1 MNTILIV
8 ASVIGIIVCAVGLVL
23 TYKAGVRVGKRSIT
37 KILNIPKGYVITSIG
52 YGKKRETK

>member
-52 YGKKRETK
+52 YGKKNETK